1 MERAE
6 EAREPGASHLPILTL
21 RREGQSPSVEMKTP
35 QTDADTS
42 LTVQNQE
49 SNPDE
54 NEVDSTQTVIE
65 SAMTEQEED
74 LYSSISEDLSEL
86 SNLYDMEFSHDY
98 RAYFEN
104 HLKTLPS
111 VGPPTIL
118 AYKRESSE
126 DSRLLAMM
134 KILREQ
140 SGKELCEFCGKPL
153 QPFHLGYTIDKAISN
168 EIFCCRQFR
177 NMFQYLL
184 KEEKRL
190 LQKDEIEVISV
201 APHGPYGSEVERQKA
216 KEKTAQRLR
225 ERHMAKVFESVVT
238 EPTTFNEYGRP
249 LKTISY
255 QLSNAPPAGDSWTVP
270 PDNEEVLSD
279 AECFDQ
285 ESTLYDF
292 TSDTI
297 IPGRFV
303 EKYYRTGRKFL
314 TVFPDGSA
322 QIFYPSGNLAI
333 IIIPSKVKESIC
345 IVQEDR
351 EHNADIL
358 AVFGSSG
365 KATCYHPNKNVWI
378 ILNPVGGQYS
388 DSTGRRVRRWRWK
401 SPDMVSPC
409 VEFKPIF
416 IALNHQV
423 GVRIFEKDRIYVTFL
438 AMGKQ
443 AKFNVGARK
452 LASQVAKRDGDLQMK
467 SAEDEIMLLAMKI
480 KFLSLLNKCHKCLH
494 FRSKQQWDRVQPS
507 SFLVAQ
513 AQRLIYLCSAC
524 NINKDVCSSIRE
536 ILSNYVPCDICN

>member
-1 MERAE
+1 MEGAE
-6 EAREPGASHLPILTL
+6 EAREPGASHLTV
-21 RREGQSPSVEMKTP
+21 RREGQLPSVEMKTP
-35 QTDADTS
+35 QTDTETS
-42 LTVQNQE
+42 NTVQNQE
-49 SNPDE
+49 SNPDN
-54 NEVDSTQTVIE
+54 NEVASTQTVIE
-65 SAMTEQEED
+65 SAVTEQDED

-126 DSRLLAMM
+126 DNRLLAMM

-153 QPFHLGYTIDKAISN
+153 QPFHQGYTIDKAISN
-168 EIFCCRQFR
+168 EIFCCRQFI

-190 LQKDEIEVISV
+190 LQKDEIQLISV

-249 LKTISY
+249 MKTISY

-270 PDNEEVLSD
+270 PDNEEAFSD
-279 AECFDQ
+279 AESFDQ
-285 ESTLYDF
+285 EATLYDF
-292 TSDTI
+292 TSDMI
-297 IPGRFV
+297 IPGRFI

-314 TVFPDGSA
+314 TVFTDGSA

-333 IIIPSKVKESIC
+333 IIVPSKVKESIC

-351 EHNADIL
+351 EHTADIM

-378 ILNPVGGQYS
+378 ILNPVGGQSS
-388 DSTGRRVRRWRWK
+388 DCTGRRVRRWRWK
-401 SPDMVSPC
+401 SPDIASPC

-423 GVRIFEKDRIYVTFL
+423 GVRIFEKERIYVTFL

-452 LASQVAKRDGDLQMK
+452 LTSQVVQRDGDLQMK
-467 SAEDEIMLLAMKI
+467 SAEDEFMLLAMKI
-480 KFLSLLNKCHKCLH
+480 RFLSLLNKCHECLH
-494 FRSKQQWDRVQPS
+494 FRSKKQWDRVKPS

-513 AQRLIYLCSAC
+513 AQRLIYLCSVC
-524 NINKDVCSSIRE
+524 HVHKDVCSSIQD
-536 ILSNYVPCDICN
+536 ILSDYVPCDVPN